1 MKSRD
6 VSANEGVLADERI
19 IELYNLR
26 DESAISATDRKYRS
40 YLYTIAFNILS
51 NNEDS
56 EECLNDTYLK
66 TWNSIPPAMP
76 RVLKAFLSRITR
88 NTAID
93 KYDMQTADKR
103 VPIAACDDLSDF
115 EGVLRDVGDML
126 SELETRKIYLSF
138 LKKYGMAM
146 YEVDNKVSFETLQ
159 EIFWGN

>member
-1 MKSRD
+1 
-6 VSANEGVLADERI
+6 
-19 IELYNLR
+19 
-26 DESAISATDRKYRS
+26 
-40 YLYTIAFNILS
+40 
-51 NNEDS
+51 
-56 EECLNDTYLK
+56 
-66 TWNSIPPAMP
+66 
-76 RVLKAFLSRITR
+76 
-88 NTAID
+88 
-93 KYDMQTADKR
+93 MQTADKR